1 MAIIGIDLGTTNSLV
16 SHWTE
21 SGPVIIPNVHGTN
34 MTPSVISIDES
45 NEILI
50 GHAAKERQISHPH
63 LTVSTF
69 KRFMG
74 TQKKYKLG
82 NYSFTP
88 EELSALVLKSL
99 KADAEHHLGE
109 VVGEAVISV
118 PAYFNDMQRT
128 ATKRGAELAGLK
140 VERLISEPTAAA
152 LSYGLHQMDTETKYM
167 IFDLGGG
174 TFDVSILEHFE
185 GVLEVQSVAGDNYLG
200 GEDFT
205 ELLIGHFS
213 ESQGI
218 KFNTLSQ
225 KEKAAL
231 YKQAEL
237 CKIALSESET
247 GTMKVTHNS
256 KEFTKNY
263 TRDDYEKIAG
273 NLLLRLK
280 KPVER
285 AMRDASIS
293 PKDLDAVIL
302 IGGATRM
309 QLVRSTVGRMF
320 AKLPYTH
327 INPDEAVALG
337 AAVQA
342 ALKARNKSLEEMILT
357 DVCPYTLGISTGK
370 RLESGKIE
378 QGIFSPIIERNSP
391 IPISR
396 VETYSTIGDNQTA
409 ILLEVYQGENW
420 RVDDNV
426 KLGEME
432 IKVPQNKAGR
442 EPVDVRFTYDINGIL
457 EVETL
462 VTSTGIKKRLVIA
475 NNNSGMTPE
484 EIDVS
489 FNRLKELKIHPREK
503 MENRLLIETGARLYE
518 ESLGSKREYIAEL
531 LVRFE
536 STLETQNMEMIQEA
550 SEALRKTFGMLEEEI
565 D

>member
-1 MAIIGIDLGTTNSLV
+1 MSIIGIDLGTTNSLV
-16 SHWTE
+16 SYWTE
-21 SGPVIIPNVHGTN
+21 NGPVIIPNVHGSHL
-34 MTPSVISIDES
+34 TPSVVSIDES
-45 NEILI
+45 SEILV
-50 GHAAKERQISHPH
+50 GQAAKERQITHPH

-82 NYSFTP
+82 DYYFTP
-88 EELSALVLKSL
+88 EELSAIVLKSL

-109 VVGEAVISV
+109 VVEEAVISV

-128 ATKRGAELAGLK
+128 ATKRAAELAGLK

-152 LSYGLHQMDTETKYM
+152 LSYGLHQMDVETKYM

-205 ELLIGHFS
+205 ELLIGDFS
-213 ESQGI
+213 KSQGI
-218 KFNTLSQ
+218 NFDTLSQ
-225 KEKAAL
+225 KDKAAL
-231 YKQAEL
+231 YKQAEY
-237 CKIALSESET
+237 CKIALSENET
-247 GTMKVTHNS
+247 GIMKITHNS
-256 KEFTKNY
+256 QEFAKHY

-273 NLLLRLK
+273 NLLMRLK

-309 QLVRSTVGRMF
+309 TLVRTTVGRMF

-342 ALKARNKSLEEMILT
+342 ALKERNQTLEEMILT

-370 RLESGKIE
+370 KLESGKIE
-378 QGIFSPIIERNSP
+378 SGIFSPIIERNSP

-396 VETYSTIGDNQTA
+396 VETYSTIEDNQTA
-409 ILLEVYQGENW
+409 IMLEVYQGENW

-457 EVETL
+457 EVETR
-462 VTSTGIKKRLVIA
+462 VARTGIKKRLIIA
-475 NNNSGMTPE
+475 NNISGMTSD
-484 EIDVS
+484 EIDAS

-518 ESLGSKREYIAEL
+518 ESLGARREYIAEL
-531 LVRFE
+531 LVRYE
-536 STLETQNMEMIQEA
+536 STLETQNIALIQEA
-550 SEALRKTFGMLEEEI
+550 SETLKKTFGMLEEEI
-565 D
+565 N